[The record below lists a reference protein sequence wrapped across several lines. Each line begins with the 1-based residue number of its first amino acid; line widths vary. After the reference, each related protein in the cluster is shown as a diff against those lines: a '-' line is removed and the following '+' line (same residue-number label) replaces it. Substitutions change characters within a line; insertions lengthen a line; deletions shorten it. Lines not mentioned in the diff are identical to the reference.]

1 MPAIIVSPWV
11 ESGSVYN
18 EEHRHT
24 SLIAT
29 LRKTWGLGEAFTQ
42 RDASARTF
50 DHVFSLDTPR
60 DPETWATVKA
70 RPVPEWTMDLEKV
83 GTSLSQLG
91 KAAASGLIAKA
102 KEMGVTLPPELDD
115 PGAELKPGSIVPLL
129 RNVAHHFFPLLGG
142 DATARG

>member
-1 MPAIIVSPWV
+1 MVSPWV

-18 EEHRHT
+18 DEYRHT

-29 LRKTWGLGEAFTQ
+29 LRKVWGLGETFSQ

-60 DPETWATVKA
+60 DPQEWAAVKA
-70 RPVPEWTMDLEKV
+70 RPVPEWTMDIEAV
-83 GTSLSQLG
+83 GESLSQLG
-91 KAAASGLIAKA
+91 KAVGPGLIAKA

-115 PGAELKPGSIVPLL
+115 PGAELKPGSVVPLL
-129 RNVAHHFFPLLGG
+129 RDVAHHFFPLLGG
-142 DATARG
+142 VPVER